1 MVTDRSIYL
10 WITFSSELV
19 KTLELDSDVN
29 SAGFSFIYGSPVAS
43 GSVSSS
49 PINEKLIVFGLDDG
63 IAQLLDVTIG
73 NHIDRMSSVVFS
85 PSGGTHIAS
94 GSWDKT
100 ICIWDVERRELT
112 VGPLTGHD
120 DHVLT
125 VAYPTDGT
133 RPVSGSADKIARIWN
148 SETDHLFSIL
158 NSHSFLGKIC
168 SILLLWVTHRLRVF

>member
-1 MVTDRSIYL
+1 M
-10 WITFSSELV
+10 
-19 KTLELDSDVN
+19 
-29 SAGFSFIYGSPVAS
+29 
-43 GSVSSS
+43 
-49 PINEKLIVFGLDDG
+49 
-63 IAQLLDVTIG
+63 
-73 NHIDRMSSVVFS
+73 FS
-85 PSGGTHIAS
+85 PSGETHIAS

-100 ICIWDVERRELT
+100 ICIWDVERRELA

-133 RPVSGSADKIARIWN
+133 RPVSGSADKIARILN

-168 SILLLWVTHRLRVF
+168 SILLLWVTHRLRVL